1 MRTIKILLVTL
12 FFSALAF
19 GQKSVSEVELRQ
31 KTDSILN
38 EANTLYRYESAAWVT
53 TDLAMAE
60 SNIKDDF
67 GGYLV
72 YVSGDTV
79 KTIVRSK
86 KTGRKIYSVSF
97 TKEPQKPVLIEKV
110 DRDLT
115 SQEAKFWT
123 IKDDITQ
130 KVFTPEYKIG
140 LYKGYNPVLELIPYE
155 NKYKLYIL
163 FGTSQRG
170 YIPFG
175 NDYVFFTNSEG
186 KILNWRKFHSRI
198 IETVT
203 SVNGSSVAAVVH
215 SHLQAEP
222 YISATDI
229 CTFRL
234 YAPVY
239 GINTFK
245 VLSTALPVLF
255 EYNIKNNSIT
265 WEIMNR

>member
-1 MRTIKILLVTL
+1 MRTIQILLVTL
-12 FFSALAF
+12 LFSALAF

-53 TDLAMAE
+53 TDLAMEE
-60 SNIKDDF
+60 SDIKEDF

-72 YVSGDTV
+72 MNSGDTIKSIV
-79 KTIVRSK
+79 KSK
-86 KTGRKIYSVSF
+86 KTGRKIYCVSF
-97 TKEPQKPVLIEKV
+97 TKDPRKPVLVEKF

-115 SQEAKFWT
+115 SLEVKLWT
-123 IKDDITQ
+123 IKDEITQ
-130 KVFTPEYKIG
+130 KVFTPEYKVG
-140 LYKGYNPVLELIPYE
+140 LYQGYNPVLELIPSE
-155 NKYKLYIL
+155 NGYKFYIL

-170 YIPFG
+170 FIPFG
-175 NDYVFFTNSEG
+175 NDYVFFTNNEG
-186 KILNWRKFHSRI
+186 KIINWRKFHSRI

-203 SVNGSSVAAVVH
+203 SFNGSPVAAVVH
-215 SHLQAEP
+215 SHLPSEP

-234 YAPVY
+234 YAPIY

-245 VLSTALPVLF
+245 VVSTTLPVVF
-255 EYNIKNNSIT
+255 EYNIKSNSIN
-265 WEIMNR
+265 WQFINR